1 MSPGAHGLLSA
12 LFGRDFLHEETA
24 VACGCKC
31 VLFISLQEQLELE
44 VLFFLNIELEV
55 PLTEDPGVHVTR
67 TGSPSARLP
76 TESDGPS
83 QIQRLQQSGSPQQL
97 KKYQLK
103 LDDR

>member
-1 MSPGAHGLLSA
+1 MSPGALRLLSA

-44 VLFFLNIELEV
+44 VFFLNIELEV
-55 PLTEDPGVHVTR
+55 PITEDPGVHVTR

-76 TESDGPS
+76 TEYDGPS
-83 QIQRLQQSGSPQQL
+83 QIQRLQQGGSPQQL
-97 KKYQLK
+97 KHQLK